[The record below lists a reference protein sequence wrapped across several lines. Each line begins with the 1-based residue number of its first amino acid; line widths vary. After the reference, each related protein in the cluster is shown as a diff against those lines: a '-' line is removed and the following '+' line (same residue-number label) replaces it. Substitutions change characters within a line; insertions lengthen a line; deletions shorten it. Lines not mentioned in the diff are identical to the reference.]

1 MQFDV
6 SHISRLGVSGS
17 QVRGPAAPVDQEL
30 FSAMLKDAA
39 ADAIG
44 IVKGAEKMAISGLLG
59 NASINDVVHNVMA
72 AERSFHTI
80 LAIRDKAVSAYQE
93 ISRLQI

>member
-1 MQFDV
+1 MDVGGTQF
-6 SHISRLGVSGS
+6 RKA
-17 QVRGPAAPVDQEL
+17 AAPVDGEV
-30 FSAMLKDAA
+30 FSSLLKEATNNSIATVKDA
-39 ADAIG
+39 
-44 IVKGAEKMAISGLLG
+44 EKLAISGLLG

>member
-1 MQFDV
+1 MQYDV
-6 SHISRLGVSGS
+6 SHVTRVSHASS
-17 QVRGPAAPVDQEL
+17 QFQEPKTSVDGEV
-30 FSAMLKDAA
+30 FSSMLKEATHNSIA
-39 ADAIG
+39 TI
-44 IVKGAEKMAISGLLG
+44 KGAEKIAISGLLG